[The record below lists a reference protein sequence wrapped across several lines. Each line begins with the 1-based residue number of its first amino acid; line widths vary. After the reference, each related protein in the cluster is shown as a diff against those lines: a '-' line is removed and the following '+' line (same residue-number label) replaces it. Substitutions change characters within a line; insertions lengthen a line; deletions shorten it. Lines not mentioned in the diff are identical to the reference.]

1 MKNIQLWNYFP
12 KTISTKQASDTGM
25 AVVLLLLLIGFFSNN
40 NLYYKVAIPVLV
52 VNMTFPK
59 FYYPFAFVWLGISQL
74 LGTFMSKII
83 ISLIYIIMVIPT
95 GVFRKLLGKDTLQ
108 LSNFKKDKKSVM
120 RPRNHTFVSK
130 DIENP
135 Y

>member
-1 MKNIQLWNYFP
+1 MKKIQLWKSFP
-12 KTISTKQASDTGM
+12 KTVSTKQASDTGM
-25 AVVLLLLLIGFFSNN
+25 AVVLLLLLIGLFSNN
-40 NLYYKVAIPVLV
+40 NLYYKAAIPVLV
-52 VNMTFPK
+52 INMTFPK
-59 FYYPFAFVWLGISQL
+59 FYHPFAFVWLGFSQL

-83 ISLIYIIMVIPT
+83 ISLIYVIMVIPT

-108 LSNFKKDKKSVM
+108 LSKFKKDNKSVM